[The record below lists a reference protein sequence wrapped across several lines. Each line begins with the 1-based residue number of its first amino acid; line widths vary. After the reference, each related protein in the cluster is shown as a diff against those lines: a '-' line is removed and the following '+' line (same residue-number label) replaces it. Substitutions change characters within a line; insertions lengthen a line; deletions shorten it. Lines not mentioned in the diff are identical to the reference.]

1 MFKRLSKREITSQKY
16 SKIHVGCGPKNI
28 LEGWCNV
35 DIRMFPGIDEV
46 IDVTK
51 AWPWSDIDYVYGEHF
66 LEHLSLEGA
75 ISFLESAGNSLKT
88 GGRIRLSTP
97 SLEWVMTT
105 HFTFQDSDAGSFNET
120 LKTNRA
126 FYGWGHQFLYTK
138 SMLFQILDA
147 MGYSD
152 IGFYDYSQSSDPNLK
167 DLERHGGY
175 SVSNG
180 FPSVWIVEASR
191 ADTTAIKLETTL
203 YEILEQDFLRYVRA
217 GH

>member
-1 MFKRLSKREITSQKY
+1 MFNRLSKRKSIPKSY
-16 SKIHVGCGPKNI
+16 SKVHVGCGPKN
-28 LEGWCNV
+28 LLKGWCNV
-35 DIRMFPGIDEV
+35 DIRTFPGVDEV
-46 IDVTK
+46 MDVTK
-51 AWPWSDIDYVYGEHF
+51 SWPWSNIDYVYGEHF

-88 GGRIRLSTP
+88 GGKIRLSTP

-105 HFTFQDSDAGSFNET
+105 HFTFRDSDAESFNET

-138 SMLFQILDA
+138 TMLVQILNS

-152 IGFYDYSQSSDPNLK
+152 ITFYGYGESSDPNLQG
-167 DLERHGGY
+167 LERHGGY

-180 FPSVWIVEASR
+180 FPSVWIIEASKVK
-191 ADTTAIKLETTL
+191 DVEIKLDTAL
-203 YEILEQDFLRYVRA
+203 YKRLEQDFLRYVRA